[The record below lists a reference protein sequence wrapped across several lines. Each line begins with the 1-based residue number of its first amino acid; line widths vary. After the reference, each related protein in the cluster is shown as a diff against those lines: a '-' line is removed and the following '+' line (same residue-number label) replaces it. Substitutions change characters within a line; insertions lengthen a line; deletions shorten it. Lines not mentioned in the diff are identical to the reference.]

1 MKILAK
7 ILRVICNVVFWITTV
22 GFVLFLLASVFISLI
37 PAKDLVMSATT
48 SGSLQANFGGT
59 MMFEFTPQTN
69 GEIMIKP
76 VLQALFLGISF
87 GALLVS
93 VILFEVKRILKTV
106 VADNPF
112 EKGNSKNLVVIA
124 TTLLAGSIL
133 LPVFEGRIATTV
145 IEALKISNIN
155 TSYSIDCTL
164 LFTGVLILILAGVF
178 QYGNDLQEEVDST
191 L

>member
-1 MKILAK
+1 MKTLAK
-7 ILRVICNVVFWITTV
+7 ILRVICNVAFWVTTV

-37 PAKDLVMSATT
+37 PTKDLVMSANT

-87 GALLVS
+87 AALLVS
-93 VILFEVKRILKTV
+93 VVLFEVKRILKTV

-124 TTLLAGSIL
+124 TALLAGSIL

-155 TSYSIDCTL
+155 TSYSIDCNL
-164 LFTGVLILILAGVF
+164 LFTGVIILILAGVF